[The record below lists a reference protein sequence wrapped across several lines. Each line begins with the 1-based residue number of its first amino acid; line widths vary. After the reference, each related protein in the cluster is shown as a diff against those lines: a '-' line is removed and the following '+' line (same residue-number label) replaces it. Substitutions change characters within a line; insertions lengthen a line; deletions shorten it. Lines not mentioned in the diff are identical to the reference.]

1 MNLYRFHS
9 KKKSIL
15 PFDTLLLQYY
25 SSVTY
30 STYSTYVQQLLDV
43 QTNQLRSI
51 IHSIV
56 GHIHPFNLR
65 IYIYHITITFIL
77 MHLPCNMV
85 HRIHEPFIFALLVM
99 FTFIVSPLLCVPIEG
114 KTLDTELSNCA
125 TLPLT
130 IHINKEELDPAGNII
145 RNCEG
150 TFTVNKCEGT
160 CISTL
165 QPSVV
170 HPSGF
175 LKVRESKKKEF
186 HPFPEEQRIERW
198 NENQ

>member
-1 MNLYRFHS
+1 
-9 KKKSIL
+9 
-15 PFDTLLLQYY
+15 
-25 SSVTY
+25 
-30 STYSTYVQQLLDV
+30 
-43 QTNQLRSI
+43 
-51 IHSIV
+51 
-56 GHIHPFNLR
+56 
-65 IYIYHITITFIL
+65 

-114 KTLDTELSNCA
+114 KTLDTEIPNCA

-130 IHINKEELDPAGNII
+130 IHINKEELDSAGNII

-175 LKVRESKKKEF
+175 LKKCVCCRETQMRIRKVHLDECYDSDGKRLTNDRGTMIIRMKE
-186 HPFPEEQRIERW
+186 PEGCDCLKCG
-198 NENQ
+198 